1 MFQCGTLQFG
11 ALCADKVE
19 SSRVLDYV
27 ALCLP
32 SIVVYELLVLNSRV
46 GCVMCITVARFVL
59 QYTRTS

>member
-1 MFQCGTLQFG
+1 MFQCGALQFG
-11 ALCADKVE
+11 ALCVDKE

-46 GCVMCITVARFVL
+46 GCVMCITVTRFVL